1 MLKLLL
7 GVLIEVFVA
16 VSLAGL
22 LLALAIPLLNRHDLT
37 GAGDVM
43 TGTVIVGVIAG
54 AVAIALFRPGS
65 AIRRYVKW

>member
-22 LLALAIPLLNRHDLT
+22 ILALTIPLLHQDGLT
-37 GAGDVM
+37 GVGGITAGTLVL
-43 TGTVIVGVIAG
+43 GVLA
-54 AVAIALFRPGS
+54 ATVAIAIFRPGS
-65 AIRRYVKW
+65 AIRRYVKG